1 MRVNYIRQ
9 FVAKGFIVN
18 VKKLTIY
25 LLLVI
30 IWSIIPYSRASW
42 AVIQ

>member
-9 FVAKGFIVN
+9 FVAKGFIVDE
-18 VKKLTIY
+18 KKSTFY

-30 IWSIIPYSRASW
+30 IWSIMPYSRASW